1 MRIAVVGTGIA
12 GLACADALVAAGHK
26 VVCFDKGRGPG
37 GRMSTRRAES
47 DGRSLQFDH
56 GAQYFTV
63 RDTDFVDQVRRW
75 EAVGVAV
82 RWLEAGDD
90 AWVGTPG
97 MNAPV
102 RALAEHQSVH
112 WGRSIEA
119 LRREEGGWVAVG
131 SGDPGAFDA
140 AIVAV
145 PAEQA
150 GPLLAPHRQDFAD
163 LAAGTPSQPSWT
175 AMAAFSQRLSTEQD
189 IVRDRGALGWAA
201 RDSAKPGRGG
211 LESWVIQASAD
222 WSAQHLEQAP
232 EKVATVLLG
241 LLASEL
247 GVPLPAPVYLHAHRW
262 RFARSGR
269 SGEPTAL
276 WDASI
281 QLGACGDWLAAP
293 RVEAAWLS
301 GRRAA
306 ALIGEAVKVNGS
318 EGR

>member
-1 MRIAVVGTGIA
+1 MLRQGA
-12 GLACADALVAAGHK
+12 GA
-26 VVCFDKGRGPG
+26 
-37 GRMSTRRAES
+37 RRADVDSAGGERRAQPAV
-47 DGRSLQFDH
+47 RSRR
-56 GAQYFTV
+56 AVFTV

-97 MNAPV
+97 MNASV
-102 RALAEHQSVH
+102 RALAEHQSAH
-112 WGRSIEA
+112 WGRNIEA
-119 LRREEGGWVAVG
+119 FRREQGGWVAVG

-163 LAAGTPSQPSWT
+163 LAAGSPSKPNWT
-175 AMAAFSQRLSTEQD
+175 VMAAFSQRLSTEQD

-211 LESWVIQASAD
+211 VESWVIQASAD

-232 EKVATVLLG
+232 ETVATVLLG

-262 RFARSGR
+262 RFARSGGAASRPRYGTRR
-269 SGEPTAL
+269 SGSGPAGTGSPL
-276 WDASI
+276 RGLRRPGFRGDA
-281 QLGACGDWLAAP
+281 
-293 RVEAAWLS
+293 
-301 GRRAA
+301 
-306 ALIGEAVKVNGS
+306 
-318 EGR
+318 

>member
-1 MRIAVVGTGIA
+1 VLRQGAWA
-12 GLACADALVAAGHK
+12 GRANVDPAGGK
-26 VVCFDKGRGPG
+26 
-37 GRMSTRRAES
+37 RRA
-47 DGRSLQFDH
+47 QPAIHH

-63 RDTDFVDQVRRW
+63 RNLDFVDQVRRW

-82 RWLEAGDD
+82 RWQEAGDD

-102 RALAEHQSVH
+102 RALAEHQVVH
-112 WGRSIEA
+112 WGRRIES

-175 AMAAFSQRLSTEQD
+175 VMAAFSRRLSIDQD
-189 IVRDRGALGWAA
+189 IVRDLGAIGWAA
-201 RDSAKPGRGG
+201 RDNAKPSRGG
-211 LESWVIQASAD
+211 IESWVIQASAN
-222 WSAQHLEQAP
+222 WSAQHLEQP
-232 EKVATVLLG
+232 PGKLATVLLG

-247 GVPLPAPVYLHAHRW
+247 ASPCLHPSTLTLTVGALQRAGGVASRPRYGTRRCGLAPAGIGSPLRELRRPGFR
-262 RFARSGR
+262 G
-269 SGEPTAL
+269 
-276 WDASI
+276 DA
-281 QLGACGDWLAAP
+281 QQH
-293 RVEAAWLS
+293 
-301 GRRAA
+301 
-306 ALIGEAVKVNGS
+306 
-318 EGR
+318 